1 MSKFDEKK
9 IQRKVSQ
16 KANRNLSP
24 VILLGGLS
32 INLDHLKIKCAT
44 DQFLLLMVKGVMAD
58 KMKDLQPS
66 VDDLA
71 TELIM
76 SPILPYQLIVHHIR
90 VVTNYKYQDFLR

>member
-1 MSKFDEKK
+1 
-9 IQRKVSQ
+9 
-16 KANRNLSP
+16 
-24 VILLGGLS
+24 
-32 INLDHLKIKCAT
+32 
-44 DQFLLLMVKGVMAD
+44 MVKGVMAD